1 MKYPGRK
8 ANRQERKQKGGAK
21 KSIPI
26 GHFDEILAL
35 AASDDG
41 KYLVSAGRDRVLH
54 IWNAITN
61 ELIDSFRG
69 HRDVVT
75 SLCFQKK
82 SRTLFSGSY
91 DRSIK
96 IWNLDE
102 MTYVDTLFGHQSY
115 VLSLDCL
122 RKERPISGGDD
133 RTLHLWKVESD
144 SQLIFRGHTQSMDTV
159 AMLDDQ
165 NYISGSQDGTI
176 ALWNINK
183 KKPIFRLQNAHTV
196 EESTSL
202 TREGKNL
209 W

>member
-1 MKYPGRK
+1 
-8 ANRQERKQKGGAK
+8 
-21 KSIPI
+21 
-26 GHFDEILAL
+26 
-35 AASDDG
+35 
-41 KYLVSAGRDRVLH
+41 
-54 IWNAITN
+54 
-61 ELIDSFRG
+61 
-69 HRDVVT
+69 
-75 SLCFQKK
+75 
-82 SRTLFSGSY
+82 
-91 DRSIK
+91 
-96 IWNLDE
+96 

-183 KKPIFRLQNAHTV
+183 KKPIFRLQM
-196 EESTSL
+196 L
-202 TREGKNL
+202 TQSKSPL
-209 W
+209 V